1 MEVCSKFWRVL
12 PHDGRNTSKDV
23 RIRSRRCKFRMDL
36 CEERCITVAMT
47 PTMKSAKA
55 TLNNNV
61 WRSPHLARNVG
72 KMLSNVAM
80 MIEGIEGYGEGNTVG
95 AFSNWN
101 FAV

>member
-1 MEVCSKFWRVL
+1 
-12 PHDGRNTSKDV
+12 
-23 RIRSRRCKFRMDL
+23 MDL
-36 CEERCITVAMT
+36 CEEWCITVTMM

-61 WRSPHLARNVG
+61 WSSPHLARNVG

-80 MIEGIEGYGEGNTVG
+80 MIEGIEGYGVGNTVG

>member
-1 MEVCSKFWRVL
+1 
-12 PHDGRNTSKDV
+12 
-23 RIRSRRCKFRMDL
+23 MDL
-36 CEERCITVAMT
+36 CEEWCITVTMM

-80 MIEGIEGYGEGNTVG
+80 MIEVMEGYGVGNTVG

>member
-1 MEVCSKFWRVL
+1 
-12 PHDGRNTSKDV
+12 
-23 RIRSRRCKFRMDL
+23 MDL
-36 CEERCITVAMT
+36 CEECCFTVIMT

-55 TLNNNV
+55 TLNSSV
-61 WRSPHLARNVG
+61 WSSPHLARNVG

-80 MIEGIEGYGEGNTVG
+80 MNAGLTVMDGGYGVGNTVG